1 MTTVATTNPQ
11 EAKQVSNPQDAKLI
25 DASENP
31 QDARLASGAARP
43 WPEYNGRR
51 VQLRDHLEI
60 YLILNGYVRHV
71 PDWETYQRLFKEDAP
86 IDPIQPYVLDSIS
99 KGPALT
105 SRTMLI
111 RGDEVNKT
119 YLLVDKVKMWI
130 PNPTVFEQYHFDM
143 AQCCVLPQFVVDF
156 ITTAPDN
163 VEGPHR

>member
-11 EAKQVSNPQDAKLI
+11 EAKQVSNPQDAKV
-25 DASENP
+25 AENP
-31 QDARLASGAARP
+31 QDAKLANSGAARP
-43 WPEYNGRR
+43 RPDLNGHR

-60 YLILNGYVRHV
+60 YLILNGYLRHI
-71 PDWETYQRLFKEDAP
+71 PDWESYQRLFNGKAP
-86 IDPIQPYVLDSIS
+86 IDPIQPWEFDAIG

-105 SRTMLI
+105 KRTMLI

-130 PNPTVFEQYHFDM
+130 PNPTVFEQYYFDM

-156 ITTAPDN
+156 ITDAPDN
-163 VEGPHR
+163 VEGPH